1 MEVQLYKVVPA
12 RDKQAVAGDVVLY
25 VVVNDV
31 LVLFVLIISYGGV
44 KQEKSAKLLKKYAA
58 M

>member
-31 LVLFVLIISYGGV
+31 LVEVLALEEELGV
-44 KQEKSAKLLKKYAA
+44 VLEFHG
-58 M
+58 